1 NSNFVVQSSI
11 SVAIIEGAPM
21 KFWMSSIECRKANKI
36 LFIYIT
42 ETTFS
47 NQINK
52 LSSGIE
58 FDNLQ

>member
-1 NSNFVVQSSI
+1 
-11 SVAIIEGAPM
+11 M
-21 KFWMSSIECRKANKI
+21 KFWMSSIEYRKANKI

-42 ETTFS
+42 ETLFN
-47 NQINK
+47 NQTNK